1 MCKAQEKKKK
11 KKKTPNQPGT
21 TQSIAFMF
29 PFTDQQEKD
38 YHLFLNKTYC
48 PHVKAREAFSSY
60 NSKRRKS
67 GFNVSCQLHCI
78 FYKVLI
84 GSLKISTLT
93 QQKNKNFSAHQ
104 TFIQQPQL
112 RAKDNPN
119 TFNAN
124 INLFEDSFYLV
135 QTQIPPP
142 PHLVFTNAF
151 F

>member
-1 MCKAQEKKKK
+1 MKLDWHLPRRETVRSLQ
-11 KKKTPNQPGT
+11 
-21 TQSIAFMF
+21 F
-29 PFTDQQEKD
+29 PMKCCPRTAGKEVQQEKD
-38 YHLFLNKTYC
+38 HHLFLNMTYR